1 MNNRVIA
8 GLAVLFA
15 LFIAV
20 SSSFFTVDMTQ
31 QAIVLQ
37 FGEPKRQINE
47 PGLYFKIPMVQNV
60 VYVDK
65 RVLNVD
71 APAEELI
78 AADQKRVVIDAFAR
92 WRIVDPL
99 RYYQRLRTEDIA
111 RRQLATFISST
122 LRDVVGREPL
132 TALLLDPRAEGQIGG
147 RRAELMRNISQLVNE
162 KAKENGLEIVDVRIR
177 RADLP
182 EANSQAIFQRM
193 RTERDQEAK
202 LIRAT
207 GQEAAQKRRAEADR
221 EATVII
227 ANARRDSEM
236 KRGEGD
242 AEASRIFADAFG
254 SDPKFFAFYRSMQAY
269 REALS
274 DKTTTMVLSPNSDF
288 FRFLDNV
295 AGAVAPA
302 PPAR

>member
-1 MNNRVIA
+1 MNRLAIA
-8 GLAVLFA
+8 AVVVVAA
-15 LFIAV
+15 LVAAL
-20 SSSFFTVDMTQ
+20 SSVFTVRMTE
-31 QAIVLQ
+31 QALVLQ
-37 FGEPKRQINE
+37 FGEPKKMVSD
-47 PGLYFKIPMVQNV
+47 PGLHFKIPFVQNV
-60 VYVDK
+60 VYIDK
-65 RVLNVD
+65 RVLLVD

-78 AADQKRVVIDAFAR
+78 AADQKRVVIDSFAR

-99 RYYQRLRTEDIA
+99 KYYQRLRNDDNA

-132 TALLLDPRAEGQIGG
+132 TALLIDPRAESHGG
-147 RRAELMRNISQLVNE
+147 LRAEIMRNISQLVDA
-162 KAKENGLEIVDVRIR
+162 KAKENGVEIVDVRIR

-193 RTERDQEAK
+193 RTEREQEAK

-227 ANARRDSEM
+227 ANAQRDSEI

-242 AEASRIFADAFG
+242 ALAIKIFADAFG
-254 SDPKFFAFYRSMQAY
+254 KDPAFFAFYRSMQAY

-274 DKTTTMVLSPNSDF
+274 DKTTTMVLSPKSDF
-288 FRFLDNV
+288 FRYLDNV
-295 AGAVAPA
+295 AGAISGAPA
-302 PPAR
+302 VR

>member
-1 MNNRVIA
+1 MNNRIVIA
-8 GLAVLFA
+8 LVA
-15 LFIAV
+15 LVVVVVAAA
-20 SSSFFTVDMTQ
+20 SSVFTVDMTQ

-47 PGLYFKIPMVQNV
+47 PGLYFKTPLFQNV

-65 RVLNVD
+65 RVLNVN

-99 RYYQRLRTEDIA
+99 RYYQRLRTQDIA
-111 RRQLATFISST
+111 ERQLATFISST

-132 TALLLDPRAEGQIGG
+132 TALLIDPRAEGHAGG

-162 KAKENGLEIVDVRIR
+162 KAKENGIEIVDVRIR

-182 EANSQAIFQRM
+182 DANSQAIFQRM

-242 AEASRIFADAFG
+242 AEASKIFADAFG
-254 SDPKFFAFYRSMQAY
+254 SDPQFFAFYRSMQAY

-274 DKTTTMVLSPNSDF
+274 DRTTTMVLSPNSDF
-288 FRFLDNV
+288 FRYLDNV

-302 PPAR
+302 PAPR

>member
-1 MNNRVIA
+1 MSPRAIVGLLIA
-8 GLAVLFA
+8 AAVL
-15 LFIAV
+15 IAAA
-20 SSSFFTVDMTQ
+20 SSVFTVDMREQ
-31 QAIVLQ
+31 VIVLRL
-37 FGEPKRQINE
+37 GDPKREIRE
-47 PGLYFKIPMVQNV
+47 PGLYFKVPLVENV
-60 VYVDK
+60 VYLDK

-99 RYYQRLRTEDIA
+99 RYYQRLRTEQIA
-111 RRQLATFISST
+111 TRQLSAFISST

-132 TALLLDPRAEGQIGG
+132 TALLIDPRAEGNAGG

-162 KAKENGLEIVDVRIR
+162 KAKENGVEIIDVRIR

-227 ANARRDSEM
+227 ANAKRDSEM

-242 AEASRIFADAFG
+242 AEAIRIFADAFG
-254 SDPKFFAFYRSMQAY
+254 KDPGFFGFYRSMQAY

-274 DKTTTMVLSPNSDF
+274 DKTTTMVISPSSDF
-288 FRFLDNV
+288 FRYLDNI
-295 AGAVAPA
+295 AGLNAAPA
-302 PPAR
+302 PAR